1 MNLRQLSELLDL
13 SQTTVSRA
21 LNGYPEV
28 REQTRTRVLRAA
40 QAHGYSPNARARS
53 LATGRSMA
61 IAHVIPM
68 RSRNEMLNV
77 VFSDFIAG
85 AGEVYGERGYSMMVS
100 VVPDGEET
108 DAYRRIAQQGTADG
122 FVVHIPT
129 RDDPRLPLLT
139 DLGVPFVVHG
149 RSTGF
154 EGDYTWLDVNNRRA
168 IERAT
173 RYLIDLG
180 HRRIGFIN
188 GPEHMDFALRRR
200 EGYLAAL
207 AAASIADDADLMA
220 SGQMTEPNGFAAT
233 ETKLNLPAPPTA
245 FISSAIV
252 PTLGIRRAVEARKLR
267 LRRDVSVICFDD
279 CISVLP
285 NGGPEG
291 PIFTAARS
299 SVQDAGRLCAHMLID
314 RIEQPDRPHEHVLW
328 EADLVLG
335 DSTGVAPGRPN
346 DRHQY

>member
-1 MNLRQLSELLDL
+1 MNLRQLADLLNL

-28 REQTRTRVLRAA
+28 REETRKRVLQAA
-40 QAHGYSPNARARS
+40 EEHGYRPNARARS

-61 IAHVIPM
+61 IGHVIPM
-68 RSRNEMLNV
+68 RNRNEMLNV

-85 AGEVYGERGYSMMVS
+85 AGEVYGSEGYAMMVS
-100 VVPDGEET
+100 VVPDTEEA
-108 DAYRRIAQQGTADG
+108 DAYRRIVQQGTADG
-122 FVVHIPT
+122 FIVHGPV
-129 RDDPRLPLLT
+129 REDPRLALLT
-139 DLGVPFVVHG
+139 ELGVPFVVHG

-154 EGDYTWLDVNNRRA
+154 EGDYSWLDVNNRRA

-180 HRRIGFIN
+180 HRRIGLVN

-207 AAASIADDADLMA
+207 AAARIAEDGEIMA
-220 SGQMTEPNGFAAT
+220 SGQMTEPYGFAAASAM
-233 ETKLNLPAPPTA
+233 LDLPAPPTA
-245 FISSAIV
+245 FVSSAIV
-252 PTLGIRRAVEARKLR
+252 PTLGIRRAAEERGLR
-267 LRRDVSVICFDD
+267 LRRDISVICYDD
-279 CISVLP
+279 CIGALP

-291 PIFTAARS
+291 PIFTATRS
-299 SVQDAGRLCAHMLID
+299 SVQDAGRRCARMLID
-314 RIEQPDRPHEHVLW
+314 RIEDPDRPHEHELW

-335 DSTGVAPGRPN
+335 DSTAVATGRTIA
-346 DRHQY
+346 